1 MGLLCSKSFN
11 GEKINIEFS
20 PPLTSE
26 GSLTSRQTDSG
37 LESKPG
43 SIENHSY
50 DASDRQVEEH
60 FSNCVGSNDRK
71 HSDLDDFYDG
81 IPRVPKVLSH
91 KSRSV
96 RSSQAAVAK
105 VSEVSVRLGR
115 AGTMGFEKAV
125 EVLDVLGS
133 SMTDLN
139 SRSGFASGVLS
150 KGTKISIL
158 AFEVANTIMKGV
170 CLMNSLSESRISH
183 LKEVVLPSEAVQK
196 LVTNDLDVLLRIVAC
211 DKREELSLF
220 SGEVIRFGNRCKDPQ
235 WHNLDRYFLKQSRE
249 GSPHKQLKEDAE
261 SVTQQLTILVQHTA
275 ELYHELHALHRFEQ
289 DYQSKCSVDSGSN
302 AVLREELKKQKK
314 LVMKLKKRS
323 LWSRS
328 LEEIME
334 KLVDVVL
341 FLYMEIHQNFGSD
354 GQLEDANGPDEHT
367 LSNNQR
373 LGPAGLALH
382 YANIILQI
390 DGIVARSSSMP
401 ANARE
406 SLYQSLPPS
415 IKSSLRSK
423 LQSFHVKEE
432 LTMAEIKAEMEKTLQ
447 WLVPIASNTVKSHH
461 GFGWVGEWANSG
473 FDAGDTSAEKAD
485 SIRIETLYHADK
497 LKTEAYITDQLVW
510 LHCLISQSR
519 IAAIGFCVKS
529 LPKVHQR
536 NQSVEVK
543 SSSEPST
550 SEGHDT
556 GAMNQT
562 SGMPNGQDSD
572 LVTDTSTICGESSMN
587 RTSEMINGR
596 DFNFVTDTSKICDG
610 SSMSVAHPQPQDC
623 TMNQTSGMINSQDFS
638 FVTDTSKIC
647 DGSSMSEAP
656 HPQPQDCANPISI
669 APRLP
674 SEEQE
679 LNVDRAIYSC

>member
-11 GEKINIEFS
+11 GEKINIDFS
-20 PPLTSE
+20 PVTSE
-26 GSLTSRQTDSG
+26 GSLAARQTDSG
-37 LESKPG
+37 LEPKCG
-43 SIENHSY
+43 RVEKHSF
-50 DASDRQVEEH
+50 DDQQVEEH
-60 FSNCVGSNDRK
+60 FSNCVGSNGGK
-71 HSDLDDFYDG
+71 QSDLDDFYDG

-91 KSRSV
+91 KSRSA

-139 SRSGFASGVLS
+139 SRSGFASGVLL

-170 CLMNSLSESRISH
+170 CLMHSLSESRIGH

-196 LVTNDLDVLLRIVAC
+196 LVTDDLDELLKIVAC
-211 DKREELSLF
+211 DKR
-220 SGEVIRFGNRCKDPQ
+220 
-235 WHNLDRYFLKQSRE
+235 QSRE

-261 SVTQQLTILVQHTA
+261 SVTHQLSILVQHTA

-289 DYQSKCSVDSGSN
+289 DYQSKCSVDAGSN

-341 FLYMEIHQNFGSD
+341 FLHMEIHQNFGSD
-354 GQLEDANGPDEHT
+354 GQLEDASGPDEHT
-367 LSNNQR
+367 LSNYHR

-473 FDAGDTSAEKAD
+473 FEAGDTSAEKAD
-485 SIRIETLYHADK
+485 TIRIETLYHADK

-510 LHCLISQSR
+510 LHCLITQSR

-529 LPKVHQR
+529 MPKAHQR
-536 NQSVEVK
+536 NQSLEVK

-550 SEGHDT
+550 SENHGLLNDT
-556 GAMNQT
+556 GTMNQT
-562 SGMPNGQDSD
+562 SEMLNGQDTD
-572 LVTDTSTICGESSMN
+572 LVTDTSKVCGE
-587 RTSEMINGR
+587 
-596 DFNFVTDTSKICDG
+596 
-610 SSMSVAHPQPQDC
+610 SSMSVAHPLPQDC
-623 TMNQTSGMINSQDFS
+623 TMNQTSGMINGQDVN
-638 FVTDTSKIC
+638 FVRDTSKIC
-647 DGSSMSEAP
+647 DGPSKSEA
-656 HPQPQDCANPISI
+656 HPQPRDCTNPITI
-669 APRLP
+669 APQLP
-674 SEEQE
+674 SGEQE